1 MNDILGLID
10 SLEATLLEAPK
21 LPLTDKLLVE
31 EKKLL
36 QLIDKLRVLIKEDG
50 SARKAIDI
58 NKPMSAELV
67 HEKSQELQKN
77 EFLDDAEKQSSDI
90 IRGANEYAEIVLS
103 DLQLSVSK
111 LQNQLIKL
119 ERNIENGRDI
129 LAQHKKENENQRKQ
143 GVANEI

>member
-21 LPLTDKLLVE
+21 LPLTDKLLIE

-58 NKPMSAELV
+58 NKPMGAELV

-77 EFLDDAEKQSSDI
+77 ESLGDAKKQSSDI

-129 LAQHKKENENQRKQ
+129 LAQHKKENENQSIQ
-143 GVANEI
+143 GVMNEI

>member
-21 LPLTDKLLVE
+21 LPLTDKLLIE

-58 NKPMSAELV
+58 NKHMGAELV

-77 EFLDDAEKQSSDI
+77 ESLDDAEKQSSDI

-129 LAQHKKENENQRKQ
+129 LAQHKKENENQSKQ
-143 GVANEI
+143 GVINEI

>member
-21 LPLTDKLLVE
+21 LPLTDKLLIE

-58 NKPMSAELV
+58 NKPMGAELV
-67 HEKSQELQKN
+67 DEKSQELQKN
-77 EFLDDAEKQSSDI
+77 ESLGDAKKQSSDI

-129 LAQHKKENENQRKQ
+129 LAQHKKENENQSIQ
-143 GVANEI
+143 GVMNEI